1 MTNEELSSRIDEYI
15 ENNWEA
21 IIGDID
27 ALVRI
32 ESTEDMAHAADGAPY
47 GPGPAKALSAALD
60 LAAHMGFDAHNCEG
74 HIGYA
79 DFPGESETQIGIIGH
94 MDVVPAG
101 IGWTMEPFQVNRK
114 EGYLI
119 GRGVLD
125 DKGPSVMAL
134 HAMKFWKDQ
143 GITFP
148 YTLRFIFGAN
158 EESGMRDVT
167 YYREHFADPAFLFT
181 PDADFPVCYGEKGGY
196 DGHWTSKP
204 IVDGVIV
211 ELEGG
216 TATNA
221 IPSLAH
227 AVVRADA
234 ATLPATDAIK
244 VEAEGELVRLSATGK
259 GGHASLPEGT
269 LNAIGLLVDYLL
281 EHDLCNADERAFL
294 ELTTKLFAD
303 YYGSGLGIDS
313 EDEYFGKL
321 TVIGGTAHL
330 KDGRLVQTID
340 SRFPTSITDAEITQH
355 LSTLGASVGADFE
368 NTLLM
373 KPFLVKPDSPMI
385 QALLNAYNE
394 ATGEQAKPFTMGG
407 GTYAREFTS
416 GASFGPNRAWVE
428 TPAWV
433 GTEHGPDEGISEELL
448 KSALKI
454 YALTINELM
463 KLKY

>member
-1 MTNEELSSRIDEYI
+1 MTDEELSGRIDDYI
-15 ENNWEA
+15 EKNWEA

-27 ALVRI
+27 SLVHI
-32 ESTEDMAHAADGAPY
+32 ESTEDMAHAADGEPY

-60 LAAHMGFDAHNCEG
+60 LAAGMGFDAHNCEG

-79 DFPGESETQIGIIGH
+79 DFPGETEVQIGIIGH

-101 IGWTMEPFQVNRK
+101 TGWTVEPFQVSRK

-125 DKGPSVMAL
+125 DKGPSVVAL

-143 GITFP
+143 GVTFP
-148 YTLRFIFGAN
+148 YTIRFIFGAN

-204 IVDGVIV
+204 ITAGVIV

-221 IPSLAH
+221 VPSLAH
-227 AVVRADA
+227 ALVRADA
-234 ATLPATDAIK
+234 SQLTATDAIK
-244 VEAEGELVRLSATGK
+244 VEAEGDKVRLSATGK
-259 GGHASLPEGT
+259 GGHASRPEGT
-269 LNAIGLLVDYLL
+269 INAIGLLVDYLL

-294 ELTTKLFAD
+294 ALTTKLFVD
-303 YYGSGLGIDS
+303 YYGSGMGVDS
-313 EDEYFGKL
+313 EDEHFGKL
-321 TVIGGTAHL
+321 TAIGGTVHL
-330 KDGRLVQTID
+330 EDGRLTQTID
-340 SRFPTSITDAEITQH
+340 IRFPTSITSAQITER
-355 LSTLGASVGADFE
+355 LSALGDTVGAEFG

-373 KPFLVKPDSPMI
+373 EPFLVKPDSPMI

-394 ATGEQAKPFTMGG
+394 ATGEHAKPFTMGG

-416 GASFGPNRAWVE
+416 GASFGPNRAWVK
-428 TPAWV
+428 TPDWV